1 MIQCPQCRNLVPPTF
16 VRCQFCGKDLS
27 GLARTARGASSGT
40 TAKEVLYYVLAGM
53 WVLFGLLGV
62 VLGLLAYGGAFG
74 EEAAKEEMGFDFAI
88 AILQLLI
95 GAGLLFQ
102 ADWAIAIAR
111 ILCYITLALGCLGLI
126 CVWAAFDPVRLVLI
140 LLNILLAGA
149 QLWVLSDF

>member
-1 MIQCPQCRNLVPPTF
+1 
-16 VRCQFCGKDLS
+16 
-27 GLARTARGASSGT
+27 
-40 TAKEVLYYVLAGM
+40 M